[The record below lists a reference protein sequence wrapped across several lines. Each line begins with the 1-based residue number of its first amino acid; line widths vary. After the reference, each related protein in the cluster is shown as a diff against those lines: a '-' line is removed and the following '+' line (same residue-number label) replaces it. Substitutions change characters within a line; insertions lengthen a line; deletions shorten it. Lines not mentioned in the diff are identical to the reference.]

1 MILTVVGIL
10 VLGVILFFA
19 WFKYTSPVNE
29 AGREYRRNIKSYQ
42 NVEIETMDDV
52 FERLEMLDGHFNS
65 STFNKVQ
72 GGEKRE
78 VTFSDI
84 ETLFGQP
91 DQMVEDVDMNNIDTV
106 YQYYYDDMTLN
117 IHQYFRNIDEYIIED
132 FEGTFYDAQSLDQ
145 LFIDTVIN
153 HQSQYTKKNDEFEP
167 IKEENVSQLMNS
179 KTPTR
184 KIRHSGW
191 HDWVLNLQYYFDDG
205 NVDYSPKEF
214 LSFLF
219 EDEIDEEAKLR
230 IMERRYNEDYLEKD
244 TQEEV
249 EKKKEALFKFTEIFE
264 EKEAN
269 NSDEKITIEDFSNE
283 FGDIIRMLYDFRE
296 GTITVSWLII
306 EDDKSEEIKA
316 TVPIVDINSISDI
329 KDLTDLEII
338 DFDSQFLYRSDRTLD
353 IYEFIGHE

>member
-1 MILTVVGIL
+1 MTVVGIL

-29 AGREYRRNIKSYQ
+29 AGREYRRNVRSYQ

-84 ETLFGQP
+84 ETLFGKP
-91 DQMVEDVDMNNIDTV
+91 DQIVEDVDMNYIDTV
-106 YQYYYDDMTLN
+106 YQYHYDDITLN
-117 IHQYFRNIDEYIIED
+117 IHQYFRNIDEYVIED
-132 FEGTFYDAQSLDQ
+132 FEGTFYDAQSLDR
-145 LFIDTVIN
+145 LFIDTIIN
-153 HQSQYTKKNDEFEP
+153 HQTQYNKENDQFEP
-167 IKEENVSQLMNS
+167 IMGEDISQLIMN
-179 KTPTR
+179 KKPTR
-184 KIRHSGW
+184 KIQQSGW
-191 HDWVLNLQYYFDDG
+191 NTWFLNQQYYFDDG

-219 EDEIDEEAKLR
+219 EDEIDERAKLR
-230 IMERRYNEDYLEKD
+230 IMERRYNEAYLEKD

-269 NSDEKITIEDFSNE
+269 QSDEKFTIKDFSNE
-283 FGDIIRMLYDFRE
+283 FGDITTMIYDFQE
-296 GTITVSWLII
+296 GAFTASWLIK
-306 EDDKSEEIKA
+306 EGDKWEEIRA
-316 TVPIVDINSISDI
+316 TVPITDVTSISDI
-329 KDLTDLEII
+329 HDLVELEII
-338 DFDSQFLYRSDRTLD
+338 DFDSQFIFGSDRPLD
-353 IYEFIGHE
+353 TYEFIGSE